1 MCVSQSTLDSIET
14 SQGDEARIDLTR
26 LESWHYSLSSTIH
39 VRMNVFSA
47 RLDWLFN
54 HDFTDSDLLNRDWL
68 RLARF
73 VRVLNMKI
81 VNDLLSVH
89 KFVVISVV
97 SIEIIVIV
105 ISFDSILKSSSI
117 STKIQ
122 YIIDFSLVFVV
133 YHYWIWEFIL
143 LTMQEVVDGRAKQVR
158 MKYIMNMHRL
168 W

>member
-1 MCVSQSTLDSIET
+1 MCVSQPTLGSIET
-14 SQGDEARIDLTR
+14 SQGDEARIGLAR
-26 LESWHYSLSSTIH
+26 LESWHYPPPSTIH

-54 HDFTDSDLLNRDWL
+54 HDFTGSDLLNRDWL

-73 VRVLNMKI
+73 VRVSNMKI
-81 VNDLLSVH
+81 INDLLSVH

-97 SIEIIVIV
+97 PIEIIVIA

-122 YIIDFSLVFVV
+122 YIIDFPLVFVV
-133 YHYWIWEFIL
+133 YHYWTWEFVL
-143 LTMQEVVDGRAKQVR
+143 LTMQGIVDGRAKQVR
-158 MKYIMNMHRL
+158 MKYIMNTHRL